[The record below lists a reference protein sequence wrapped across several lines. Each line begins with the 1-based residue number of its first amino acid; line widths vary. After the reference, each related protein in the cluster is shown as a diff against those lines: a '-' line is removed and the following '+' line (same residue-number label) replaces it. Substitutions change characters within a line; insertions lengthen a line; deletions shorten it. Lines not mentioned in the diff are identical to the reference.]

1 MQLGMLVSDQFFK
14 LILEKTNKNNLCLH
28 TIQMDLSWDRVING
42 KPGTLYQHETQTYKQ
57 VSEVSIDIVQSGACL
72 YFEAVHVRSDKKV
85 SITLDTKGCIRITT

>member
-1 MQLGMLVSDQFFK
+1 MLFSDQFFK

-57 VSEVSIDIVQSGACL
+57 VSEVSVDIVQSGACL
-72 YFEAVHVRSDKKV
+72 YFEAIHVRSDKKV
-85 SITLDTKGCIRITT
+85 SISFDTTGCIRITT